1 MLPLRHYGW
10 KNTIMFSKVSFEDFL
25 SQKYIFKE
33 RYSLSK
39 NDFLLEQY
47 SDFQANSKNLFFNQQ
62 ISIPDLTIQ
71 NSKKTP
77 KICEWFTR
85 NASFEI
91 HRYDFSIP
99 TSYVTPLDFYYGVS
113 TSNVR
118 PWDMILFVYNP
129 QLCEHFDA
137 LTHPKNIQRFYQEKD
152 EPFLP
157 KSFFIEDL
165 EIGWIGYDEFE
176 SFIFVHHFQLKGSIK
191 GLLDRNSI
199 IWFYRIMARSLPQFF
214 KAKFRKPIIVPD
226 ASTYDKITKRATQN
240 SGISYEPYSHHVLK
254 KSGYSKIDLAGFDKL
269 FPGEYEKMILK
280 SHLNADEVNF
290 WHFPKEKMIK

>member
-1 MLPLRHYGW
+1 
-10 KNTIMFSKVSFEDFL
+10 MFSKVSFEDFL

-33 RYSLSK
+33 RYSLNK
-39 NDFLLEQY
+39 NELLLSQY
-47 SDFQANSKNLFFNQQ
+47 PGFQADSRNLFFNQQ
-62 ISIPDLTIQ
+62 ISISDLTIH

-77 KICEWFTR
+77 KICEWFMKD
-85 NASFEI
+85 ASFEL

-113 TSNVR
+113 TSNMR
-118 PWDMILFVYNP
+118 PWNMILFVYNP
-129 QLCEHFDA
+129 QLCSHFDA
-137 LTHPKNIQRFYQEKD
+137 LTNPKNIQRFYQEKD

-176 SFIFVHHFQLKGSIK
+176 KFIFVHHFQLKGSLK

-199 IWFYRIMARSLPQFF
+199 IWLYRIMARSLPQFF
-214 KAKFRKPIIVPD
+214 KPELRKPIIVPD

-254 KSGYSKIDLAGFDKL
+254 KSGYSKINFAGFDSL
-269 FPGEYEKMILK
+269 FPSEIDKMILK
-280 SHLNADEVNF
+280 KYLHAEEINF
-290 WHFPKEKMIK
+290 WHFPAEKMIKR